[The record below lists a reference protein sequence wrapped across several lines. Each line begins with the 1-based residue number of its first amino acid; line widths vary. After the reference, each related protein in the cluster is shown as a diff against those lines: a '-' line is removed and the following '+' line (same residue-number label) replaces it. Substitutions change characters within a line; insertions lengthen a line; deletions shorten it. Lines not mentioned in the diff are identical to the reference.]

1 MPIVSFNL
9 IFKLPFL
16 STNMKLISLASAHK
30 LRAKVRR
37 FCCCLVSEVQNLTC
51 FFQLISLLSFCL
63 SLKTFVTV
71 LCFVNFMMFCL
82 PSLSVSP
89 ILWHLLTS
97 FAVTLGSCQS
107 LFIISIM
114 EFVKDA
120 SVSFSQLQIPSIT
133 RHDWLEYCSW
143 SSNFSFNTSVTWFAF
158 LRGSYTVYRDVLENR
173 QVGRVFELVNPKHEE
188 QFKIF
193 SKYFFL
199 LFK

>member
-1 MPIVSFNL
+1 MSENI
-9 IFKLPFL
+9 
-16 STNMKLISLASAHK
+16 KLISSASAQT

-37 FCCCLVSEVQNLTC
+37 FCRCLVSEVQNLTC

-71 LCFVNFMMFCL
+71 LCFVNFMIMFYL

-97 FAVTLGSCQS
+97 FAVTLGSFQS

-133 RHDWLEYCSW
+133 RHDWREYC
-143 SSNFSFNTSVTWFAF
+143 
-158 LRGSYTVYRDVLENR
+158 LYTIV
-173 QVGRVFELVNPKHEE
+173 
-188 QFKIF
+188 
-193 SKYFFL
+193 SKV
-199 LFK
+199 